1 MFYRISRFIALLIF
15 AALIIV
21 PSMVVIFGSFKTDL
35 EIYDRPLLPPIDWT
49 IANYKRL
56 FTDSAIEQNFI
67 NSIIVTSFSVVLTL
81 LLASLAAFGIA
92 RMVNITGKVLFT
104 LFAFGLAIPAAT
116 NIIAIFHQWGA
127 IQLILAVLLLV
138 LFFRYPG
145 LTPLILLTLI
155 LDPILR
161 FVAGQQMSLTTT
173 GTPPGEALN
182 GVSLYL
188 LLVLFLASLWSK
200 KTN

>member
-1 MFYRISRFIALLIF
+1 MKLDIKKVFPNKLSKFEGFRIIRFITVLYLSVMVARSCIHLF
-15 AALIIV
+15 AADGGAQSIA
-21 PSMVVIFGSFKTDL
+21 G
-35 EIYDRPLLPPIDWT
+35 ID
-49 IANYKRL
+49 
-56 FTDSAIEQNFI
+56 
-67 NSIIVTSFSVVLTL
+67 TSVE
-81 LLASLAAFGIA
+81 GG
-92 RMVNITGKVLFT
+92 N
-104 LFAFGLAIPAAT
+104 

-182 GVSLYL
+182 GASLYL
-188 LLVLFLASLWSK
+188 LLVLFLGSLWSK
-200 KTN
+200 KTS

>member
-1 MFYRISRFIALLIF
+1 MKLDIKKVFPKNPSKFEGFRIIRLIALLF
-15 AALIIV
+15 MFV
-21 PSMVVIFGSFKTDL
+21 MVVRSCIH
-35 EIYDRPLLPPIDWT
+35 
-49 IANYKRL
+49 
-56 FTDSAIEQNFI
+56 
-67 NSIIVTSFSVVLTL
+67 
-81 LLASLAAFGIA
+81 
-92 RMVNITGKVLFT
+92 
-104 LFAFGLAIPAAT
+104 LFAPDGGAQSIAGIDT
-116 NIIAIFHQWGA
+116 SVEGGDNIIAIFHQWGA

-145 LTPLILLTLI
+145 LTPLILLTLT

-182 GVSLYL
+182 GVAFYL
-188 LLVLFLASLWSK
+188 LLVLFLGSLWKK